1 MKAIESIKN
10 FYNEHKFACRLAGV
24 IILGS
29 AGAYVGY
36 KAYKRSTLKAVSDAE
51 KIFEA
56 NTTVYMPKGL
66 PNRKQVAEID
76 EDIFTNIAP
85 WIEMSIFEEG
95 VDESIFENTY
105 TVSFAKGGDAAN
117 GMYDVL
123 KKVKI
128 LVQDVGDA
136 E

>member
-1 MKAIESIKN
+1 MKIIENIKD

-29 AGAYVGY
+29 VGAYAGY
-36 KAYKRSTLKAVSDAE
+36 KAYKRSTPKRIGDE
-51 KIFEA
+51 KIFDA
-56 NTTVYMPKGL
+56 DITVYMPKGR

-95 VDESIFENTY
+95 VDESVFENTY
-105 TVSFAKGGDAAN
+105 TVSFPKGGDAAN